1 MVEHNLAKVGVASSN
16 LVSRSIFFF
25 FFFFSFVFASNI
37 NLKNEYC
44 IEDEE
49 VLYSTFFDKNLPK
62 FEILQIPSLSA
73 NFDVPSLHVKA
84 PFSEHNISISDLSSG
99 IITFKRNCNISGK
112 KSLIEDKI
120 KAIYTQTYPCIQ
132 IDKVDVFIK
141 TNLPA
146 DFKSYRF
153 KDAGI
158 NETRLKSANGTIW
171 VLFETTD
178 KRERKFYFSY
188 IIDAFINVF
197 KAKHNMLNDKILS
210 QNDYE
215 VYRVKIENL
224 PSNLISCK
232 IEKNLITKSYI
243 RADSLLTYNQV
254 EIKKDVLKGALIRSY
269 IIDGGLVIGMDTIL
283 QEDANIGDK
292 IRVKTN
298 QNKFLDAKLF
308 SKTEAMILK

>member
-1 MVEHNLAKVGVASSN
+1 
-16 LVSRSIFFF
+16 
-25 FFFFSFVFASNI
+25 
-37 NLKNEYC
+37 
-44 IEDEE
+44 
-49 VLYSTFFDKNLPK
+49 
-62 FEILQIPSLSA
+62 
-73 NFDVPSLHVKA
+73 
-84 PFSEHNISISDLSSG
+84 
-99 IITFKRNCNISGK
+99 
-112 KSLIEDKI
+112 
-120 KAIYTQTYPCIQ
+120 
-132 IDKVDVFIK
+132 
-141 TNLPA
+141 
-146 DFKSYRF
+146 
-153 KDAGI
+153 
-158 NETRLKSANGTIW
+158 
-171 VLFETTD
+171 
-178 KRERKFYFSY
+178 
-188 IIDAFINVF
+188 
-197 KAKHNMLNDKILS
+197 MLNDKILS